1 MENRKKK
8 KKPQSASFFFSI
20 LNEKCEECDTGKKE
34 GGKGKNDEGIKE
46 LVSFRGEKGEFK
58 LSLSEL
64 EEKKKTSHL
73 DFKTAG

>member
-1 MENRKKK
+1 MENRKKEK
-8 KKPQSASFFFSI
+8 KKPQSASFFFI

-64 EEKKKTSHL
+64 EEKKKKRL
-73 DFKTAG
+73 I

>member
-1 MENRKKK
+1 MF
-8 KKPQSASFFFSI
+8 PFFFSI

-64 EEKKKTSHL
+64 EEKKKKNVSSRFQNGWL
-73 DFKTAG
+73 EKRKM